1 MKKIILII
9 TMAII
14 VFNGSLNAEKFLGN
28 IWKNEWT
35 SQGAVSSD
43 FNQLFNQITPENTG
57 KWGDVERT
65 QGNFNWAIIDE
76 MFQYA
81 NIHGFQVKEHN
92 FLWGLNEPDWI
103 SGLDAIGQQ
112 NAVINWITS
121 YMNRYSN
128 QVEFIDVVNEPIHAP
143 LSFKDAL
150 GGDGVT
156 GWDWVIW
163 AFERA
168 REIAPNAKLLIN
180 EFGVL
185 NNSATKD
192 TYLAIINLLNDRGLL
207 DGIGVQAHWLEGTRT
222 STISA
227 HLNELAAV
235 GLPVYVSELD
245 ICDSNDSVQLAK
257 YQSIFP
263 VLWEHPSVEGVT
275 FWGYQQDQIWR
286 DDAYLVRNDGSWR
299 PALNW
304 LVDDY
309 FGGSGNLALNAPY
322 STSSERSGFEGS
334 RAIDGDGTTKW
345 WADASDLDAPYINV
359 YIGNEI
365 IDGVY
370 LRDDTIGAALGGQ
383 ISSYAIQYLQSG
395 VPGWQTQAFYNESI
409 TNSGVNK
416 SFSPIFNVRNVRISF
431 FNRGFGHPVGLTD
444 FEVYNTGGI
453 NVAANRSGGVISFSS
468 DKPGFEAENAF
479 DLNSGTKWSAADNDV
494 DAPFVNVF
502 VGNPSKTV
510 TSVYLM
516 DTNISGI
523 NMGQMSSFVVQAL
536 QEGVPGWQSIIFVN
550 GDINNYGRIEVLPA
564 LSNVTNV
571 RISMISKGF
580 GVAPGLAD
588 FRVYGN

>member
-9 TMAII
+9 TMTIV

-28 IWKNEWT
+28 IWKNAWI
-35 SQGAVSSD
+35 SQGVVSSD
-43 FNQLFNQITPENTG
+43 FNLLFDQITPENTG
-57 KWGDVERT
+57 KWGDVEPT
-65 QGNFNWAIIDE
+65 QGNFNWAILDE